1 MVKTLKRK
9 MKRAGFSIFG
19 LYGSE
24 APQSL
29 IILGII
35 LFILALL
42 LGEYLFFGLFQHG
55 TSATD
60 SLQHN

>member
-1 MVKTLKRK
+1 
-9 MKRAGFSIFG
+9 MKRAGFSVFG
-19 LYGSE
+19 LYGSH

-29 IILGII
+29 IILGIVLLI
-35 LFILALL
+35 AVLL

-55 TSATD
+55 MSAGG